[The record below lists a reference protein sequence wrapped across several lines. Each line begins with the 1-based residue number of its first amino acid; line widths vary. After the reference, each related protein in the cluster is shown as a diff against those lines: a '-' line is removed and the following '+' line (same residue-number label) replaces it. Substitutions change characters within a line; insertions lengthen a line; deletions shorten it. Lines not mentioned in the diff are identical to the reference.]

1 MVFEFVL
8 GLLTGVP
15 LSAAYYFLVRD
26 VKRHRGHK
34 RMRDLEKL
42 PKPTPIPTGTRME
55 DWKGRVSVFDGER
68 WVAPEDYKGPD
79 WRYPDA

>member
-8 GLLTGVP
+8 GLLTGVF
-15 LSAAYYFLVRD
+15 LSTAFYFL
-26 VKRHRGHK
+26 
-34 RMRDLEKL
+34 MSSALEKL
-42 PKPTPIPTGTRME
+42 PKSTPIDTGARTE